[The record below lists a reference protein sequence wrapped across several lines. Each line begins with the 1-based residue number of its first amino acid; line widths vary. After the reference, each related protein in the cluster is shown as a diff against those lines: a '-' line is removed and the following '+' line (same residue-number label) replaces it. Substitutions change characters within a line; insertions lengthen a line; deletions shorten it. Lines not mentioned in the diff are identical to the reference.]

1 MSPKKYPSVA
11 LNDLPRYSPWPERLL
26 GPDAWKQVTRDR
38 EKVAAEY
45 DRDKYAR
52 CLAFFDSTHPSPS
65 IEDVR
70 GAEFKD
76 DKENPTC
83 ASMGDEL
90 FLIPFMEA
98 YDLYYALIAD
108 RVLPL
113 VEEGTTVVELG
124 CGYGYNLAMLQKRA
138 KVPAVFRGGEYS
150 HNAVALAGKL
160 FAGREKEIGVEHFD
174 FYDTSYPILDAAQ
187 GPIVLF
193 TAGAIEQIP
202 DISNFFSV
210 LPRYKDKIRAVIH
223 CEPAYEL
230 QGDDLLGLLRKKYLA
245 VNDYNRNLLSQ
256 FESRADSI
264 EVARQERNVFGFNAL
279 NPASA
284 IEWRFRR

>member
-11 LNDLPRYSPWPERLL
+11 LNDLPRYSPWPGRLL

-70 GAEFKD
+70 GAEFKGD
-76 DKENPTC
+76 VEHPTC

-90 FLIPFMEA
+90 FLVPFMEA
-98 YDLYYALIAD
+98 YDMYYDLVAGN
-108 RVLPL
+108 VLPL
-113 VEEGTTVVELG
+113 IEEGTTVVELG

-138 KVPAVFRGGEYS
+138 KVSAVFRGGEYS
-150 HNAVALAGKL
+150 QNAVALASKL
-160 FAGREKEIGVEHFD
+160 FAGQEKEIAVERFD
-174 FYDTSYPILDAAQ
+174 FYDPSYAILDSIQ

-202 DISNFFSV
+202 DIANFFSV
-210 LPRYKDKIRAVIH
+210 LPRYKDKIKAVIH
-223 CEPAYEL
+223 CEPVFEL
-230 QGDDLLGLLRKKYLA
+230 QGDDLLGLLRKKYLD
-245 VNDYNRNLLSQ
+245 VNDYNRNLLSEL
-256 FESRADSI
+256 ESRAGTI
-264 EVARQERNVFGFNAL
+264 EIVRQERNVFGFNAL
-279 NPASA
+279 NPASV
-284 IEWRFRR
+284 IEWRFLS